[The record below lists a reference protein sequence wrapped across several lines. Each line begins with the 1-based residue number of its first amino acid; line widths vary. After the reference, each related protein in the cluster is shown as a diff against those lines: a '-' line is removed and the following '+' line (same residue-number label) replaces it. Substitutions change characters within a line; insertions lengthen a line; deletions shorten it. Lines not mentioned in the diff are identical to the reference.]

1 MVYGTGKGGNI
12 EITTGF
18 LSVTGGAQLLTN
30 TVGRGLAGNIIIK
43 AGDRVSFDG
52 TTPSGRFPSA
62 AFSSVDTTTNFT
74 GKGGNITVDTN
85 LLRVID
91 GASIDARTLNSSDAG
106 NITINAGLVE
116 VLNGGQIISTSSGSG
131 RAGKIT
137 VNATDRVL
145 VNGTDAEFNERLDK
159 FPARFTN
166 FGSAS
171 GFFVLASSS
180 GIAGDIE
187 VTSPKITL
195 DNKGRFI
202 AEFFLRKWRQY

>member
-18 LSVTGGAQLLTN
+18 LSVPGGAQLLTN

-43 AGDRVSFDG
+43 AGDRVSFNG

-116 VLNGGQIISTSSGSG
+116 VLNGGQIISTSSGSR

-137 VNATDRVL
+137 